1 MLFKMKTINDFIN
14 EASINRAK
22 EGAVLEVELVNDGK
36 FYWVTD
42 EKQYSDMKG
51 WEIRKKNGNS
61 FVIKIGK
68 LADLYD

>member
-1 MLFKMKTINDFIN
+1 MKKISDFIN

-22 EGAVLEVELVNDGK
+22 EGAVLEVELVHDGN

-42 EKQYSDMKG
+42 EEEYSDMEP
-51 WEIRKKNGNS
+51 WEFRIIDDYS

-68 LADLYD
+68 LKK

>member
-1 MLFKMKTINDFIN
+1 MKTINDFIN

-22 EGAVLEVELVNDGK
+22 EGAVLEVELSNDGH

-42 EKQYSDMKG
+42 EKKYSDMKG
-51 WEIRKKNGNS
+51 WEIRKKDENS

-68 LADLYD
+68 LTDLYD